1 MTKATSPDLTS
12 APPLALHGGAR
23 RIGLA
28 ATLAVHGLLLALWL
42 TAFFAARL
50 LEYAPH
56 ASLWFPPAAISFAAF
71 LVFGR
76 QALPTI
82 LLACVLATLATN
94 AVYAQALSPWTLLLS
109 SAAFAGCHA
118 FSYALAALV
127 LRRVARGHARVASMR
142 RTVTVFLL
150 GGVLAAALAAL
161 TGALGLSFTGM
172 IDAAEVPGLLV
183 PWMIGDYAGL
193 VALGPLAV
201 MLLRRLGERAGMNI
215 DHGLPRLDRSADTSP
230 PRRWKLALLLGVSTL
245 VLLLAAVFPTQP
257 AVVFVLFLAVVIQLW
272 IVHTEKAAVAL
283 TGIALF
289 SLLLAAATPVLGL
302 QAHALT
308 LQFAMISLAANS
320 YFGLAVPELYAD
332 NVRLRHL
339 LTHDALTG
347 ALSRSFFEERAR
359 EGVAQSHVRG
369 ESAALLMIDLDR
381 LKAIND
387 TFGHAAGDAA
397 LRALAARCQGC
408 LRPGDLFGRLSG
420 DEFGAFLPTASHDSA
435 VRIAERMREALA
447 HAPDDAGAPALSAS
461 IGVAAVVD
469 RAETYESLLGRADQA
484 MYRHKRG
491 ERTG

>member
-1 MTKATSPDLTS
+1 MPDSASRSPAS
-12 APPLALHGGAR
+12 APLVQVGGAR
-23 RIGLA
+23 RPGVKA
-28 ATLAVHGLLLALWL
+28 ALSVHGLLLAVWL

-76 QALPTI
+76 QALPTV

-94 AVYAQALSPWTLLLS
+94 AIYAQGLDAWSLLLS
-109 SAAFAGCHA
+109 SATFAGCHA

-127 LRRVARGHARVASMR
+127 LRRLARGQARVASMR

-150 GGVLAAALAAL
+150 GGVLATALAAL
-161 TGALGLSFTGM
+161 TGAVGLSLTGM
-172 IDAAEVPGLLV
+172 IAVADVPSLLV

-193 VALGPLAV
+193 IALGPLAI
-201 MLLRRLGERAGMNI
+201 MLLRRLGERVGMNI
-215 DHGLPRLDRSADTSP
+215 DHGLPRLDRSADSCP
-230 PRRWKLALLLGVSTL
+230 PRRWKLALLLGVSAL
-245 VLLLAAVFPTQP
+245 VLLLAALFPAQP

-272 IVHTEKAAVAL
+272 IVHTEKAEMAL
-283 TGIALF
+283 SGIALF
-289 SLLLAAATPVLGL
+289 SLLLAAATPLLDL

-332 NVRLRHL
+332 NARLRHL

-359 EGVAQSHVRG
+359 EGLAHSHARG

-381 LKAIND
+381 LKEIND
-387 TFGHAAGDAA
+387 SLGHAAGDAA
-397 LRALAARCQGC
+397 LRALATRCLTC

-420 DEFGAFLPTASHDSA
+420 DEFGAFLPSSGHDSA

-447 HAPDDAGAPALSAS
+447 GAQDAAGTPALSAS
-461 IGVAAVVD
+461 IGVAAAVD
-469 RAETYESLLGRADQA
+469 RAESYETLLGRADQA
-484 MYRHKRG
+484 MYRQKRG
-491 ERTG
+491 ERAG